1 MSEALSQNSSR
12 GSRLTISPLRSAHQ
26 SSASRESPVASRMT
40 AQASS
45 CAPTPGIPHE
55 KDARRSQ
62 LRAESG
68 APDRPG
74 RGRTRSLRWR
84 PLAPVDPASADIA
97 PPRLCARSSMR
108 SSRRGSTRS
117 RWGTA
122 AVGETIPRHR
132 ALRERI
138 EALRARIAE
147 RSRSG
152 GPARRY
158 PDRILNHMMSRAD
171 RSAAGPVPR
180 WLSPSRRDHPRN
192 RSSVMT
198 RHRPARG
205 GATRELLR
213 GPGSARRR
221 AFGSTLWLRAD
232 VLQPAGEV
240 TANAGGASLGA
251 LAARHRQRKTDD
263 LSRAPPAA
271 GARPPRHHERAE
283 AGYPDRPQ
291 QSFAEECQE
300 RAGHQQSDPTV
311 TSGRRAPPR
320 GACCSST
327 VARPRRSARAG
338 SDR

>member
-1 MSEALSQNSSR
+1 
-12 GSRLTISPLRSAHQ
+12 
-26 SSASRESPVASRMT
+26 
-40 AQASS
+40 
-45 CAPTPGIPHE
+45 
-55 KDARRSQ
+55 
-62 LRAESG
+62 
-68 APDRPG
+68 
-74 RGRTRSLRWR
+74 
-84 PLAPVDPASADIA
+84 
-97 PPRLCARSSMR
+97 
-108 SSRRGSTRS
+108 
-117 RWGTA
+117 
-122 AVGETIPRHR
+122 
-132 ALRERI
+132 
-138 EALRARIAE
+138 
-147 RSRSG
+147 
-152 GPARRY
+152 
-158 PDRILNHMMSRAD
+158 MSRAD
-171 RSAAGPVPR
+171 RSAARSIPR
-180 WLSPSRRDHPRN
+180 WLSPSHRDHPRN

-271 GARPPRHHERAE
+271 GARPPRHHERSE

-291 QSFAEECQE
+291 QSFAEERQE

-311 TSGRRAPPR
+311 TSGHRAPPR

-327 VARPRRSARAG
+327 VGAPSSKRPRRTRPMTSTNEGTMVTLGARVRGSGALLGCGGLIRTLARLRADGRAARQLSLRAPRRLRDRPPASAVDATGMARSFLLLVVDGGRGDPRRQWRAL
-338 SDR
+338 